1 MRAYNETW
9 IENKN
14 VVSQAE
20 RWHRRSLL
28 TDDQLTA
35 VRKAYPVGFQTMNGF
50 LEIGLFIFTII
61 ATGGVFLL
69 FVELLSID
77 DSSIFGLYCLLFGI
91 GLAILNNVLIR
102 RRQFYRN
109 GVDNALVMAT
119 TALMVGGFNSQFLDD
134 GSLWQ
139 WCLVALP
146 LLAAVVWYYG
156 DTLITFIALAVLYT
170 CLFDLTLEAS
180 FGRTLLP
187 FVGMVVSGLLM
198 QATRMIRQ
206 RAYYDDAVS
215 LTQWVALAMLLV
227 SVNYYVVRETNWLLI
242 RSTLRRSGVMSP
254 PEIDLPWLFWL
265 LTVGLPIGYLWQGFV
280 RKNRMLIILGV
291 LGVAA
296 AVATIRYYVGILP
309 LNVHLTLCGLFL
321 IGIAVGGIRYLRSS
335 RYGFTDVP
343 DEDSPDEFLISS
355 DVITA
360 AQVAAGTSGHDQHDN
375 VKFGGG
381 KFGGGG
387 AGGGY
392 N

>member
-14 VVSQAE
+14 VVGQAE
-20 RWHRRSLL
+20 RWHSRSLL
-28 TDDQLTA
+28 TDEQLAT
-35 VRKAYPVGFQTMNGF
+35 VRKTYPVGFQTMNGF

-77 DSSIFGLYCLLFGI
+77 DSSVFGLYCLIFGA
-91 GLAILNNVLIR
+91 GLGILNNVLIR
-102 RRQFYRN
+102 RHKFYRN

-119 TALMVGGFNSQFLDD
+119 MALLVGGFNSQFLADS
-134 GSLWQ
+134 SLWL

-156 DTLITFIALAVLYT
+156 DTLVTFIALAVLYT
-170 CLFDLTLEAS
+170 FLFDLTLEAS

-187 FVGMVVSGLLM
+187 FVGLAVSGGLFL
-198 QATRMIRQ
+198 ATQRSRQ

-215 LTQWVALAMLLV
+215 LTQWVALGMVLACG
-227 SVNYYVVRETNWLLI
+227 NYYVVRETNWLIVRSTLI
-242 RSTLRRSGVMSP
+242 RSGVLSP
-254 PEIDLPWLFWL
+254 PEINLPWLFWL
-265 LTVGLPIGYLWQGFV
+265 LTVGLPLVYLWQGFV

-291 LGVAA
+291 LGVAG

-309 LNVHLTLCGLFL
+309 LNVHLTLCGLVL
-321 IGIAVGGIRYLRSS
+321 ISMAVGGIRYLRSP

-343 DEDSPDEFLISS
+343 DEDSPDEFLVSS
-355 DVITA
+355 AVGTV
-360 AQVAAGTSGHDQHDN
+360 AQTAAGTTGRDQPDD

-387 AGGGY
+387 AEGGY
-392 N
+392 T